1 MRRKT
6 TIFRQLLGSVLLP
19 VVLLI
24 AGLSYYSYYQKEKQI
39 EQAKQEHIESI
50 AKETADFLSFFDK
63 TILELEKDMS
73 EAASHYSYLLV
84 DSIFA
89 KTDSIETADLSAIRQ
104 QLGMDSTLYDIYI
117 VDTNGVVVNTTF
129 PKDLGLDFFG
139 MGDYFVEHFNK
150 VWQAQEFVEDR
161 ISIEIATALPKK
173 YTYHSTHDT
182 LYVIEMGVYNDAAT
196 NLLAHFIQ
204 DLNTM
209 PDKYGE
215 IDTVSLYLGTNQFM
229 CYQGHTINAHE
240 EEAANTTLRESQN
253 TSVSQKIDGVT
264 YFSDFR
270 YIFMEESHLHDGY
283 VLRIVHNDKQVKK
296 LQLSE
301 LKDFGINL
309 LVFVLP
315 IFLLILWR
323 ARVISKPIS
332 DMVVRTDS
340 IRQGNLSERVSIQG
354 RNEIAELGE
363 HFNDMVG
370 QLQESY
376 ESLEHK
382 VEERTAELKEQKEI
396 VEEKQK
402 EIVDSI
408 TYAKRIQ
415 EAILPPESQVNALLP
430 NSFILYKPKDIVAG
444 DFYWMD
450 ETNEGVLFAAAD
462 CTGHGVPGAMVS
474 VVCNNALNRSV
485 REFNLLDPGAILDKT
500 KELVVEQF
508 EKSAEEVKDG
518 MDISLCR
525 LQGTD
530 LFWAGANNP
539 LWIIRKGSDVIEE
552 YKPNKQ
558 AIGKTYETAP
568 YDTHKISLN
577 SGDVFYIFSDGYADQ
592 FGGKKGKKL
601 KNANLKKLLISNA
614 DMDMAH
620 QKEVLN
626 EMFEDWKGEF
636 EQLDDVCVIGVRIP

>member
-1 MRRKT
+1 
-6 TIFRQLLGSVLLP
+6 
-19 VVLLI
+19 
-24 AGLSYYSYYQKEKQI
+24 
-39 EQAKQEHIESI
+39 
-50 AKETADFLSFFDK
+50 
-63 TILELEKDMS
+63 
-73 EAASHYSYLLV
+73 
-84 DSIFA
+84 
-89 KTDSIETADLSAIRQ
+89 
-104 QLGMDSTLYDIYI
+104 
-117 VDTNGVVVNTTF
+117 
-129 PKDLGLDFFG
+129 
-139 MGDYFVEHFNK
+139 
-150 VWQAQEFVEDR
+150 
-161 ISIEIATALPKK
+161 
-173 YTYHSTHDT
+173 
-182 LYVIEMGVYNDAAT
+182 
-196 NLLAHFIQ
+196 
-204 DLNTM
+204 M

-253 TSVSQKIDGVT
+253 TSVSQRIDGVT